1 MRRGGWGR
9 NRVGK
14 NENRN
19 KDSADTW
26 DDKAQTTALETMRSL
41 EGENDRADEGVGK
54 AWMGKRKEDLKM
66 GKKVKEGNMRGEER
80 GGGGKYLGRMG
91 G

>member
-1 MRRGGWGR
+1 MRRGGWGK
-9 NRVGK
+9 NKVGK

-41 EGENDRADEGVGK
+41 EGENDRNAFT
-54 AWMGKRKEDLKM
+54 L
-66 GKKVKEGNMRGEER
+66 
-80 GGGGKYLGRMG
+80 YSIQ
-91 G
+91 